1 MSKLG
6 CDMSRAGQKG
16 VISLSSTWKERDR
29 TQRCLQRELG
39 TLSRRCKR
47 RRIIC
52 LFSRTSSGILLRRL
66 LLVVLKNNETSR
78 QNSENE
84 EHPAFSPEQKRVLA
98 VGPPSNADRLAWE
111 RRGNEER
118 ADYVPLLPGVRAT
131 SKPGMQLNLQILDV
145 RSTLRGRLYRS
156 PPTFVALWWG
166 YVVTSE
172 VERNDC
178 NLSRVFSGGNV
189 LAESV

>member
-1 MSKLG
+1 MGTCGWSCQLRG
-6 CDMSRAGQKG
+6 PTCVGEA
-16 VISLSSTWKERDR
+16 RDLNPN
-29 TQRCLQRELG
+29 TI
-39 TLSRRCKR
+39 R
-47 RRIIC
+47 RRPEY
-52 LFSRTSSGILLRRL
+52 G
-66 LLVVLKNNETSR
+66 LVK
-78 QNSENE
+78 QEN
-84 EHPAFSPEQKRVLA
+84 
-98 VGPPSNADRLAWE
+98 DE

-118 ADYVPLLPGVRAT
+118 ADYVPLLPVVRAT

-156 PPTFVALWWG
+156 PSTLVAFWGG

-178 NLSRVFSGGNV
+178 NLSRVFPGGNV